1 MRTQKS
7 TIMNKFK
14 FYFILLIATLSLF
27 SCNKNDDGIT
37 AIEEKPYSVQE
48 PVERATIEDYL
59 NSYYIFSVDED
70 LSITFA
76 PLTKTGKIKTLI
88 DSPVITGVGTS
99 FTKELAIGDDLYKT
113 DKITKI
119 GTILEINSDTQITLT
134 TNAFFS
140 TDVDVPI
147 KCWVNK
153 TTINDQITY
162 PIKSKIVKLHGIEY
176 TVKYLV
182 LREGT
187 GTAPTNTDAILTA
200 YKGFYLQ
207 SSTTDAVTTITDT
220 DFEEVKYPSSFFS
233 LLNVVKGWSEMFPL
247 FKKGTYSSNND
258 GSVSYKDFG
267 AGVLFIPSGL
277 GYYSY
282 GSGSIPG
289 YAPLV
294 FSFKLYD
301 VFRSDTDGD
310 GIPNYQE
317 DKNNDSYMYSFTNI
331 INYPTYPG
339 PDPDNK
345 KDNSWYYDDFPD
357 RDGIPNYLDIDDDGD
372 KYTTAYEIKKGTNYL
387 DASSHP

>member
-1 MRTQKS
+1 
-7 TIMNKFK
+7 MNKFK

-27 SCNKNDDGIT
+27 SCNTNNDTIT
-37 AIEEKPYSVQE
+37 TVEEKAYSVQE
-48 PVERATIEDYL
+48 PLEKATIEDYL

-88 DSPVITGVGTS
+88 DSPIITGIGTS
-99 FTKELAIGDDLYKT
+99 FTKELAVGDDLYNT
-113 DKITKI
+113 DKTTKI

-134 TNAFFS
+134 TNASFS
-140 TDVDVPI
+140 TVVDVPI
-147 KCWVNK
+147 RCCVIK
-153 TTINDQITY
+153 TTINDQKIY
-162 PIKSKIVKLHGIEY
+162 PIKTKTVALHGIEY

-187 GTAPTNTDAILTA
+187 GTAPTNTDAVLTA

-207 SSTTDAVTTITDT
+207 SSTTDSETTITDT

-233 LLNVVKGWSEMFPL
+233 LLNVVRGWSELFPL
-247 FKKGTYSSNND
+247 FKSGTYSGIDD

-277 GYYSY
+277 GYYNY

-301 VFRSDTDGD
+301 VYQSDTDGD

-317 DKNNDSYMYSFTNI
+317 DLNNDGYLYSFTNTI
-331 INYPTYPG
+331 LYPTTADY
-339 PDPDNK
+339 PDNVTRYVDDT
-345 KDNSWYYDDFPD
+345 DN
-357 RDGIPNYLDIDDDGD
+357 DGIPNYLDNDDDGD
-372 KYTTAYEIKKGTNYL
+372 NYTTAYEILKGTNYL
-387 DASSHP
+387 EASSHP